1 MAIAVSVALQPSTYK
16 GMNNAYKQKLEFKIS
31 HAESNL
37 RYLILN
43 YPDNAE
49 RIEDI
54 KKEIQRCKNELQ
66 DYIASLTTPA
76 PTQ

>member
-1 MAIAVSVALQPSTYK
+1 
-16 GMNNAYKQKLEFKIS
+16 MNNAYKQKLEFKIS

-43 YPDNAE
+43 DPDNTE

-54 KKEIQRCKNELQ
+54 KKEVQRCKNELQ
-66 DYIASLTTPA
+66 DYITLPSTPT
-76 PTQ
+76 PQQ

>member
-1 MAIAVSVALQPSTYK
+1 MAITTSVALQPSIYK

-43 YPDNAE
+43 EADNTE
-49 RIEDI
+49 RVEDI
-54 KKEIQRCKNELQ
+54 KKEVQRCKNELQ
-66 DYIASLTTPA
+66 DYIALSSTPT

>member
-1 MAIAVSVALQPSTYK
+1 
-16 GMNNAYKQKLEFKIS
+16 MNNAYKQKLEFKIS

-43 YPDNAE
+43 DPDNTE

-54 KKEIQRCKNELQ
+54 KKEVQSCKNELQ
-66 DYIASLTTPA
+66 DYITLPRTPT
-76 PTQ
+76 PTR

>member
-1 MAIAVSVALQPSTYK
+1 
-16 GMNNAYKQKLEFKIS
+16 MNNAYKQKLEFKIS

-43 YPDNAE
+43 DPDNAE

-66 DYIASLTTPA
+66 DYITLPNTPT
-76 PTQ
+76 PQQ